1 MGNSDFMNCFLIIPA
16 SGSGSRMKASMP
28 KQYLRLE
35 NGLSIL
41 DQSLKTLLKIDEIIG
56 CVVAIPQDDEHFQ
69 ASVYQK
75 HGKMLAIAEGGQE
88 RFHSVLN
95 ALNTL
100 SEFAN
105 ENDWVLVHDAVR
117 PCIKASDVDSLINEL
132 KDGNDGGI
140 LATPVVDTLKL
151 ADTNEVLSTVD
162 REGLFQAQTPQM
174 FKFGVLVKALERAV
188 NNNIHITDEA
198 EAVAHL
204 GVKVKIV
211 IGSKD
216 NIKITVADDLHLAN
230 YYISNNDEN

>member
-1 MGNSDFMNCFLIIPA
+1 MPDNNCFLIIPA

-41 DQSLKTLLKIDEIIG
+41 DQSLKTLLKMDDILG
-56 CVVAIPQDDEHFQ
+56 CVVAIPQDDEHFHTS
-69 ASVYQK
+69 AYQK
-75 HGKMLAIAEGGQE
+75 HGKMLAITEGGQE

-105 ENDWVLVHDAVR
+105 EDDWVLVHDAVR
-117 PCIKASDVDSLINEL
+117 PCVKASDVQSLINEL
-132 KDGNDGGI
+132 RHGVDGGI

-151 ADTNEVLSTVD
+151 ADNAEVQQTVD

-174 FKFGVLVKALERAV
+174 FKFGVLVKALENV
-188 NNNIHITDEA
+188 ISNNSHITDEA
-198 EAVAHL
+198 EAVAQI
-204 GVKVKIV
+204 GGKIKVV
-211 IGSKD
+211 LGSKN
-216 NIKITVADDLHLAN
+216 NIKITVTDDLQLAN
-230 YYISNNDEN
+230 YYIDSNNEN

>member
-1 MGNSDFMNCFLIIPA
+1 MNCFLIIPA
-16 SGSGSRMKASMP
+16 SGSGSRMKTNIP
-28 KQYLRLE
+28 KQYLRLK

-41 DQSLKTLLKIDEIIG
+41 DQSLKTLLKMDDILG
-56 CVVAIPQDDEHFQ
+56 CVVAIPQDDEHFHTS
-69 ASVYQK
+69 AYQK
-75 HGKMLAIAEGGQE
+75 HGKMLAIAQGGQE

-117 PCIKASDVDSLINEL
+117 PCIKASDVQSLINEL
-132 KDGNDGGI
+132 RDGNDGGI

-151 ADTNEVLSTVD
+151 ADNSEVQQTVD

-174 FKFGVLVKALERAV
+174 FKFGVLVKALENV
-188 NNNIHITDEA
+188 VSNNIHITDEA
-198 EAVAHL
+198 EAVAQI
-204 GVKVKIV
+204 GGKVKII

-216 NIKITVADDLHLAN
+216 NIKITVTDDLQLAN
-230 YYISNNDEN
+230 YYLHNFTKTS